1 MKSLSAF
8 LNPIR
13 SEEKEV
19 VVSNRFI
26 EDGKAVP
33 FVIRAI
39 NQKENEALIR
49 KHTKQGKNGPYFDQ
63 TGYSHAITAAGVVFP
78 DLKNAELQKAYNV
91 VGENELLKEMLLVGE
106 YAVLSEEIQKLS
118 GLNSDINDHI
128 EEVKN

>member
-106 YAVLSEEIQKLS
+106 YAILSEEIQKLS
-118 GLNSDINDHI
+118 GLNSDINEHI